1 MKSYHCGV
9 DVIHNEWHSI
19 EAENEDEAIEKV
31 KKFISDNQHI
41 PMGNIDVHYIDEEV
55 SNEEEDL

>member
-1 MKSYHCGV
+1 MSKTKLFRCGI
-9 DVIHNEWHSI
+9 DVIYNEWQTV

-41 PMGNIDVHYIDEEV
+41 PMGNIDVHYVDEV
-55 SNEEEDL
+55 SDESI